1 MKLKDLSLLA
11 LAVTALYGLAS
22 CNKGHDDHDGHDHD
36 DHDEHA
42 QHDHDDHEEHDHDD
56 HEGDDHD
63 DHEGH
68 DHGDHEGHDHGDI
81 VAGPNG
87 GRVLASVEPHAE
99 FFVTDERKVQIGFV
113 DDDLKPVPAGDQVVS
128 VIAGDR
134 SNPTSLTFAKSGT
147 VLISDKALPGG
158 NDFPVIVQIK
168 TDASAET
175 VREKFNLNLADCPT
189 CDYKEYACTCAH

>member
-1 MKLKDLSLLA
+1 MKLKELSILA
-11 LAVTALYGLAS
+11 LAITALYGLAS
-22 CNKGHDDHDGHDHD
+22 CKKGHDDHAGHDHAEHAE
-36 DHDEHA
+36 HDE
-42 QHDHDDHEEHDHDD
+42 DGDD
-56 HEGDDHD
+56 HEGHDHD

-68 DHGDHEGHDHGDI
+68 DHDDHEGHDHGDI

-87 GRVLASVEPHAE
+87 GRVLMSVEPHAE
-99 FFVTDERKVQIGFV
+99 FLVTDDRKVQITFV
-113 DDDLKPVPAGDQVVS
+113 NDDLKPVPSAEQNVS

-134 SNPTSLTFAKSGT
+134 SSPTSLSFAKSGD
-147 VLISDKALPGG
+147 VLVSDKVLPGG

-189 CDYKEYACTCAH
+189 CDYKEYACTCAHD

>member
-1 MKLKDLSLLA
+1 MKLTKLPLIAIA
-11 LAVTALYGLAS
+11 LAGTYYLSS
-22 CNKGHDDHDGHDHD
+22 CGGDQHDDHDGHDY
-36 DHDEHA
+36 DEHA
-42 QHDHDDHEEHDHDD
+42 EHSEDDD
-56 HEGDDHD
+56 HEGHDHD

-68 DHGDHEGHDHGDI
+68 DHDDHEGHDHSDI

-87 GRVLASVEPHAE
+87 GRVLTSVEPHAE
-99 FFVTDERKVQIGFV
+99 FFATDDRKVQIAFV
-113 DDDLKPVPAGDQVVS
+113 DDDLKPVAAGDQNVS

-134 SNPTSLTFAKSGT
+134 SNPTSLSFAKSGN
-147 VLISDKALPGG
+147 VLISDKVLPDG

-189 CDYKEYACTCAH
+189 CDYKEYACTCAHD